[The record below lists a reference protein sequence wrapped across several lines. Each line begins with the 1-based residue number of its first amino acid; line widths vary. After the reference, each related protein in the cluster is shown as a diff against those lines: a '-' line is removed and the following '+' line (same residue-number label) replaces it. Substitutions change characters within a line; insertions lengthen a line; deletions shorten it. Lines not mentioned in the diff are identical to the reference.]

1 MTKAKQFEEY
11 LQDMNNGTYDFTKNG
26 KCTGCGAC
34 CSNLLPMTDDEIRT
48 IRKYIKTHGIKEFKH
63 LLPLANPSVDMTCPF
78 MDDSKKCDKCMIYEV
93 RPKICRD
100 FICDPKQRPMD
111 ADLRYMLSAKIVNV
125 REEFFRNG
133 G

>member
-11 LQDMNNGTYDFTKNG
+11 LQDMNNGTYDFTNNG

-34 CSNLLPMTDDEIRT
+34 CSNLLPMTDVEIST
-48 IRKYIKTHGIKEFKH
+48 IRKYIKSHGIKEFKH
-63 LLPLANPSVDMTCPF
+63 LIPLANPSVDMTCPF
-78 MDDSKKCDKCMIYEV
+78 MDDTKKCDKCMIYEV

-111 ADLRYMLSAKIVNV
+111 MDLRYIMSAKPVNV
-125 REEFFRNG
+125 RKEFFK
-133 G
+133 